1 MGFRTFVRTMF
12 ATLVVAQ
19 AMTGVALAQE
29 DPEQGD
35 VGWGAPREETR
46 RSQPEEGWNN
56 GSREEERPTRRR
68 RRDDDEDSTP
78 SVGQAANWSGDDDHL
93 KVIRRAG
100 FGYFGTLTAPV
111 GPAGGATQS
120 DLSAPTIGARYWL
133 SEMVGLEAALGLNIA
148 TGSTS
153 AGNTTVDDP
162 FYWGMGLH
170 FGLPL
175 ALAHHKHFKFIVMP
189 YLDMAFGG
197 GTVYG
202 ATSDQDDYLSGFNFS
217 VGGRVGAEIHFG
229 FIGIPQLALQG
240 SVGLGLSYT
249 TRSVDDGQGAGN
261 PSQVTTVNAFNF
273 GTSLQNKPWDIFLG
287 NISAIYYL

>member
-12 ATLVVAQ
+12 ATLIVAQ

-35 VGWGAPREETR
+35 VSWGAPREETR
-46 RSQPEEGWNN
+46 RNQPEEGWNE

-68 RRDDDEDSTP
+68 RREDDEDSAP
-78 SVGQAANWSGDDDHL
+78 SATRAPNWSGDDDHL
-93 KVIRRAG
+93 KVIGRLG
-100 FGYFGTLTAPV
+100 FGYFGMLTAPV
-111 GPAGGATQS
+111 GNGAGGKLS
-120 DLSAPTIGARYWL
+120 DINAPTIGGRYWL
-133 SEMVGLEAALGLNIA
+133 SEMIGLEAALGLNIS
-148 TGSTS
+148 TGSS
-153 AGNTTVDDP
+153 SSGNVTVDDP

-189 YLDMAFGG
+189 YLDMSFGG

-202 ATSDQDDYLSGFNFS
+202 ATTDFDDYLSGFRFE
-217 VGGRVGAEIHFG
+217 VGGRVGAEVHFG

-249 TRSVDDGQGAGN
+249 TRSVDEGQGAGN
-261 PSQVTTVNAFNF
+261 PSVVTTSNAFNF
-273 GTSLQNKPWDIFLG
+273 GSSVQNKPWDIFLG